1 MTFTTSTSSTT
12 STTPTTT
19 LSTVTKVSTHR
30 NHYDEEEESGD
41 YYFEED
47 SPDTH
52 NNKDAQDEHID
63 NEHNAEAS
71 HDEHSVEDS
80 HDEHN
85 VEDRHEE
92 HNNEDGHD
100 EYTAEDDHDNQKE
113 HNTSEILEDVDR
125 DYEDSDNSLKT
136 GPHGEHVEAGSGARF
151 DDEDESGVTPGL
163 VPDTSDDEDWVDGS
177 GSEQAEDTS
186 DMVEGGRDGAED
198 RREDLSEEET
208 RARSEF
214 FSLHGLDPLSLDMS
228 CMETF
233 VSGEPRVWRWSCELV
248 GAFSVIVKSSGTF
261 G

>member
-71 HDEHSVEDS
+71 HDEHSVKDS
-80 HDEHN
+80 HD
-85 VEDRHEE
+85 E

-125 DYEDSDNSLKT
+125 DYEDSDISLKT

-151 DDEDESGVTPGL
+151 DDDEESGVTPGL
-163 VPDTSDDEDWVDGS
+163 VPDTSDDEDCVDGS

-233 VSGEPRVWRWSCELV
+233 VSGEQRVWRT
-248 GAFSVIVKSSGTF
+248 A
-261 G
+261 

>member
-63 NEHNAEAS
+63 NEHNAE
-71 HDEHSVEDS
+71 DS

-100 EYTAEDDHDNQKE
+100 EYTAEDDHDEHIEENNQKE
-113 HNTSEILEDVDR
+113 HSTSEILEDVDR

-151 DDEDESGVTPGL
+151 DDEEESGVTPGL
-163 VPDTSDDEDWVDGS
+163 VPDTTDDEDWVDGS
-177 GSEQAEDTS
+177 GSEQAEDTA

-233 VSGEPRVWRWSCELV
+233 VSGEPGVWRS
-248 GAFSVIVKSSGTF
+248 A
-261 G
+261 